1 VTNSPAAPNAFDMPP
16 GSHTALL
23 LIGGIPDPI
32 EGIVTV
38 EQEWIDATPM
48 TEVDPNWVHVDGHS
62 HTHRWMAGPDPL
74 VPLLR
79 PQRQTPVLPTLIR
92 VPDYEDHWCEECEGD
107 WQPSHYECRIC
118 GDVVAPASRAFI
130 GRNYIP
136 GIKHWSV
143 EVHPT
148 SVVLPVG
155 RVSVTLLTDPP
166 WVFPGQVTSSDSEYG
181 ISGRRHTANIVPLA
195 APMLATP

>member
-1 VTNSPAAPNAFDMPP
+1 MTNSPAAPNTFDLLP
-16 GSHTALL
+16 GSHAILL
-23 LIGGIPDPI
+23 LIGGIPDPV

-48 TEVDPNWVHVDGHS
+48 AEVDPDWVHVDNHG

-79 PQRQTPVLPTLIR
+79 PQRQTPVLPSLTR
-92 VPDYEDHWCEECEGD
+92 VLDDGDHWCEECDGD
-107 WQPSHYECRIC
+107 WQPSHYECRLC
-118 GDVVAPASRAFI
+118 GDVVTPVSRAFI

-143 EVHPT
+143 EVRTT

-155 RVSVTLLTDPP
+155 RVAVTLLTDPP
-166 WVFPGQVTSSDSEYG
+166 LAFVGQVTSSGSEYS
-181 ISGRRHTANIVPLA
+181 INRRLHTASIVPVAAPVLA
-195 APMLATP
+195 AP